1 MEQSWNKSNLEVSKA
16 IMLIKAY
23 SHHHSFSA
31 IEPQLKD
38 EAVQETVTRML
49 GVEKFFNQIRFV
61 NEMKAYAISV
71 FNHVVT
77 DLMKKEGKFRYATKS
92 DGTQNKTIQNFTQEY
107 NTVENYDDEEP
118 IFMFSPEGGS
128 IQSDDDPA
136 KNVEFS
142 NIGELVACVVNQLLA
157 TKDKAQGAFLYHVIW
172 NDKLG
177 VTLKQ
182 LAVVVGFESSNLPQV
197 IKRFELEVIKELRS
211 RGHGSLFD

>member
-61 NEMKAYAISV
+61 NEMKAYAIRV

-92 DGTQNKTIQNFTQEY
+92 DDTESKTIQNFTYEY
-107 NTVENYDDEEP
+107 NTIENYEEEP
-118 IFMFSPEGGS
+118 ESMFNLQRGL
-128 IQSDDDPA
+128 IQSHDDPA
-136 KNVEFS
+136 KNVEL
-142 NIGELVACVVNQLLA
+142 NDIGEVIARVVNQLLA
-157 TKDKAQGAFLYHVIW
+157 TKDSALGIFLYHVVW

-177 VTLKQ
+177 VTLKE

-197 IKRFELEVIKELRS
+197 VKRFESEVIKELRS
-211 RGHGSLFD
+211 RGYGGLFD